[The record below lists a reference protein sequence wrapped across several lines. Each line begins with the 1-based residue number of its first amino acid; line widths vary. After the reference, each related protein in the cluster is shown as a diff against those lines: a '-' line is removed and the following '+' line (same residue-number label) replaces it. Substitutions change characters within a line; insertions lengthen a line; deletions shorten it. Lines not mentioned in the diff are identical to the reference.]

1 MDIEKELQQ
10 LKQRIA
16 SLETQKNVL
25 FGSSYSSAGS
35 SSSDYL
41 IKTRGKVKIQIGNK
55 FIDLLKDGKINV
67 DSKFIFKEKEV
78 GSKDGI
84 YIIGDGEDAKVI
96 ISIGGSQI
104 DLKGEIGTTYV
115 SFLGAQETTPEQKHT
130 ALQNIGFLY
139 QNVSDIQSNGLKA
152 GIVYVESEQKL
163 YIVQDGQ
170 LTEFTIDFPNPYPK
184 QFVISKTDKDKG
196 ALVIKGSGI
205 ENSLAFDS
213 LSLYSSGGNT
223 YMDSSGEIYMRIGD
237 EEKILI
243 GESQVVFSN
252 KVISQTFQSK
262 NATESSGFR
271 LYVDQGEST
280 LEVDNLVVRKGS
292 NLSSN
297 SSSNLYPKYWYRENN
312 LISDISE
319 MKDPDNPDQIGYA
332 VDLVYQNKF
341 QVKDS
346 LYAFASIKQDGD
358 LASSLIL
365 LPLKVEALN
374 TETGNIIYVSL
385 QQDLISEEDY
395 KKLSSDK
402 VLSALKLQTVFL
414 AGRDESISLIRR
426 DSQNI
431 DLLTSS
437 GFVDEQDVKKV
448 QTRIGNVEEL
458 NLSSRENNEEVP
470 IKGIGMYSNN
480 ACFLKAQYTS
490 LYDLPLQDSSS
501 KFASTEWVNK
511 LIPKGSIIMFSGLS
525 SEIPDGWHICDGT
538 NGTPNLIGKFIKA
551 SNTSGDT
558 GGSSTIQIL
567 EENMPKHTHTFVGN
581 QVTTSE
587 AGAHTHTIRGKY
599 GKSDNANDRNCLETG
614 SETDLI
620 TTSQSG
626 AHTHTIDMSNT
637 QLSYQ
642 GEGKPIE
649 FEPLYYSLIYIMK
662 TS

>member
-84 YIIGDGEDAKVI
+84 YIIGDGEDTKVI

-115 SFLGAQETTPEQKHT
+115 SFLGTQETTSEQKHT

-139 QNVSDIQSNGLKA
+139 QNVSDIQSNGLKT

-184 QFVISKTDKDKG
+184 QFVVSKTDKDKG

-223 YMDSSGEIYMRIGD
+223 YMDSSGEIYMIIGE
-237 EEKILI
+237 EEKVLI
-243 GESQVVFSN
+243 GESQIVFSN

-271 LYVDQGEST
+271 LYIEQDEST
-280 LEVDNLVVRKGS
+280 LEIDNLVVRKGS

-297 SSSNLYPKYWYRENN
+297 NSPNLYPKYWYRENN

-319 MKDPDNPDQIGYA
+319 MEDSDNSDQIKYTI
-332 VDLVYQNKF
+332 DLVYQNKF

-346 LYAFASIKQDGD
+346 LYAFTSVEQDED
-358 LASSLIL
+358 EANRLIL
-365 LPLKVEALN
+365 LPFTVEALD
-374 TETGNIIYVSL
+374 TEADNIIYVSL

-395 KKLSSDK
+395 EKISSDEA
-402 VLSALKLQTVFL
+402 LDALKLQTIFL

-448 QTRIGNVEEL
+448 QTRIGDIEKL
-458 NLSSRENNEEVP
+458 NLSSREDNEEIP
-470 IKGIGMYSNN
+470 IKGIGMYSDN

-490 LYDLPLQDSSS
+490 SYNLPSEDSSS

-511 LIPKGSIIMFSGLS
+511 LIPKGSIIMFNGLS

-538 NGTPNLIGKFIKA
+538 DGTPNLIGRFIKA
-551 SNTSGDT
+551 SRISGDT
-558 GGSSTIQIL
+558 GGNSTIQIL

-587 AGAHTHTIRGKY
+587 SGAHTHTIRGKY

-614 SETDLI
+614 LETDLI
-620 TTSQSG
+620 TTSESG

-642 GEGKPIE
+642 GEGMPIE

-662 TS
+662 MS

>member
-115 SFLGAQETTPEQKHT
+115 SFLGAQETTSEQKHT

-139 QNVSDIQSNGLKA
+139 QNVSDIQSNGLKT

-205 ENSLAFDS
+205 ENSLTFDS

-271 LYVDQGEST
+271 LYIDQGEST

-346 LYAFASIKQDGD
+346 LYAFASVKQDED
-358 LASSLIL
+358 LASSLVL

-374 TETGNIIYVSL
+374 TETGNTIYVSL

-414 AGRDESISLIRR
+414 AGRGESIPLIRR

-431 DLLTSS
+431 DSLTSS

-470 IKGIGMYSNN
+470 IKGIGMYSDN

-538 NGTPNLIGKFIKA
+538 NGTPNLIGRFIKA
-551 SNTSGDT
+551 SNASGDT